1 MNTSTIIATIV
12 VGLIILITWMYV
24 IIMFI
29 KMCGRVDDNI
39 IRIVFKKEFPNMPN
53 HPVPV
58 DKKEETAEPEKMEE
72 KESINE
78 NNVGAVSGV

>member
-1 MNTSTIIATIV
+1 MSTSTIIATIV

-39 IRIVFKKEFPNMPN
+39 IRIVFKKEFPSMPN

-58 DKKEETAEPEKMEE
+58 DKKDVVQESEKMEE

>member
-1 MNTSTIIATIV
+1 MSTSTIIATID
-12 VGLIILITWMYV
+12 VGLIILITWVYV

-39 IRIVFKKEFPNMPN
+39 IRIVFKKEFPSMPN
-53 HPVPV
+53 HPVSV
-58 DKKEETAEPEKMEE
+58 DKKEVKQESEKMEE
-72 KESINE
+72 KESLNE